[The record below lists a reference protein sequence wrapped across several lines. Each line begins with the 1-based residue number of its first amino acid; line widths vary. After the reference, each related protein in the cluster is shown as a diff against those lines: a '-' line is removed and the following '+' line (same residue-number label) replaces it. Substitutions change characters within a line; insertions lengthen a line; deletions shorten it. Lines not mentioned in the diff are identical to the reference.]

1 MVVGADDVEDVA
13 HAPRLD
19 HVGNSHKH
27 SDLEGD
33 NGNGDKAESDI
44 DYDEA
49 DNDARVDAQD
59 NVQSSKAGSDI
70 DHDGDD
76 NNAAL
81 PTDGKGAYDVSEDRD
96 AYVDGI
102 VDDDTDT
109 IESEEEM
116 ICVSS
121 LSFHLEYV

>member
-1 MVVGADDVEDVA
+1 MDDVEDVA
-13 HAPRLD
+13 RAPRLD
-19 HVGNSHKH
+19 HADSSHKH
-27 SDLEGD
+27 LELEGD
-33 NGNGDKAESDI
+33 NGDKAESDI
-44 DYDEA
+44 DHDEA
-49 DNDARVDAQD
+49 ADNEARVDAQD
-59 NVQSSKAGSDI
+59 NVQSSKVESDAR
-70 DHDGDD
+70 DYDGDD

-81 PTDGKGAYDVSEDRD
+81 PTDGNRNRTYDVSEDRD

-116 ICVSS
+116 FCVSS